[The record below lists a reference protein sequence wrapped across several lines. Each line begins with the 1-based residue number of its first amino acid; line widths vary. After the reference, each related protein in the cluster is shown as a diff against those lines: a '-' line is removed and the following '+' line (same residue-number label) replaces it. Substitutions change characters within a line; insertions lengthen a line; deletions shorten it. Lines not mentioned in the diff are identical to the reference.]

1 MVDVIVL
8 LLMILDWC
16 QSLLQYAKNACNYA
30 CDYACNYAYNYDKVF
45 GIRMQDD

>member
-1 MVDVIVL
+1 MVDVILL

-16 QSLLQYAKNACNYA
+16 QSLLQYAKNEC
-30 CDYACNYAYNYDKVF
+30 NYDKVF